1 MTVVDIIMAAVAAFS
16 IAALIACM
24 RRPRTVEAPFFDD
37 KFFRRS
43 LDPLCVVRRD
53 GRILR
58 VNRALA
64 EALGYDVDDLLA
76 TSFYD
81 LVHSDDR
88 GRTISG
94 LRGLGNSPSII
105 SFENQL
111 SCRDG
116 SVRHLSWRFFPSPDG
131 DVYGMAQDKTD
142 QVLREE
148 SLRELNDD
156 LEQLL
161 YIASHDLR
169 EPLVGAAGFI
179 SLVMTKY
186 SGSLKPEAADFL
198 KEALDGIRL
207 MEKKIDD
214 LLLLSRA
221 GHIGTDENFLIS
233 DAIRDA
239 MASLN
244 GRLLDVEVSLD
255 MDEDADADRVVGSR
269 VMVGQV
275 VQNILGNA
283 LKYRSSDRSLRV
295 SVRVVRD
302 GRFVKASISDNGIG
316 FDPRQ
321 AERVFQAFQRLHSSD
336 SPYSGTGIGLALC
349 RKIVT
354 RHGGSIWAESVEGK
368 GSTFHFTIPARKD
381 GEDGNLA
388 D

>member
-1 MTVVDIIMAAVAAFS
+1 MTAVDIALAAVAALS
-16 IAALIACM
+16 VVALFFCM
-24 RRPRTVEAPFFDD
+24 RRPRTVDAPFFDD

-64 EALGYDVDDLLA
+64 DALGHEVDDLLA
-76 TSFYD
+76 TSFFD
-81 LVHSDDR
+81 LVHPDDR
-88 GRTISG
+88 SQSVSG
-94 LRGLGNSPSII
+94 LRGLGGSPSVI
-105 SFENQL
+105 SFENRL

-186 SGSLKPEAADFL
+186 SSSLKPEAADFL
-198 KEALDGIRL
+198 REALDGIRL

-221 GHIGTDENFLIS
+221 GRIGTDENFHVS
-233 DAIRDA
+233 GAVRDA
-239 MASLN
+239 MAALN
-244 GRLLDVEVSLD
+244 GRLADVDVSLD
-255 MDEDADADRVVGSR
+255 MDESEDQVVGSR

-283 LKYRSSDRSLRV
+283 LKYRSSDRSLKM

-316 FDPRQ
+316 FDPHQ
-321 AERVFQAFQRLHSSD
+321 AERIFQAFQRLHSSD

-381 GEDGNLA
+381 GEDGNPS